1 MKKDK
6 NFIISIDQGTTSS
19 RTILFNLKGQPV
31 YSSQK
36 EFTQYFP
43 KSGWVEHDPDEIWST
58 TKKTLNDVIKKS
70 KKIKGKILTIGIT
83 NQRETTVL
91 WDKKTGK
98 PVYNA
103 IVWQDRRQEE
113 FCKKLRKQNKE
124 TLIFNRTGLLIDS
137 YFSGIKIKWI
147 LDNVPLAKK
156 LMKKKQLLF
165 GTIDSFLIWRLT
177 RGKVHATDATNA
189 SRTMIYNITSNKWD
203 ETILKILKID
213 KNILPIVK
221 DCADDYGLT
230 HPSITG
236 KQISISAVVGDQQA
250 ASIGQCCFEPGSL
263 KSTYGTGAFVL
274 LNTGS
279 KIIYSK
285 NRLLTTIAYR
295 IKGKTTYAMEGSIF
309 IAGAGVQWLRDK
321 LNFFKNASETE
332 NIIKSL
338 KDNKGVYLVPA
349 FTGLGAPYWDANA
362 RGVLSGLT
370 RDTGPKE
377 IIRATIESVAYQTY
391 DLFEAMKHDGLRPK
405 LVKVDGGMVMNNWF
419 SQFLSDVVDIK
430 VLRPKVQET
439 TALGAAFMAG
449 LQIGVYKSLK
459 DIAKNWHLDKNFTP
473 KIKPKERNK
482 LVKGW
487 SAAVKKTL
495 TKSI

>member
-1 MKKDK
+1 MRK
-6 NFIISIDQGTTSS
+6 FIISIDQGTTSS
-19 RTILFNLKGQPV
+19 RAILFDLKGKPV

-43 KSGWVEHDPDEIWST
+43 KSGWVEHNPEEIWST
-58 TKKTLNDVIKKS
+58 TKQTLKDVINKS
-70 KKIKGKILTIGIT
+70 KKLKGKILTIGIT

-98 PVYNA
+98 AVYNA

-113 FCKKLRKQNKE
+113 FCRKLRKQNNE

-137 YFSGIKIKWI
+137 YFSGIKIKWV
-147 LDNVPLAKK
+147 LDNVPIAKK
-156 LMKKKQLLF
+156 LMEKKQLLF

-177 RGKVHATDATNA
+177 NGKVHATDATNA
-189 SRTMIYNITSNKWD
+189 SRTMIYNIVSNKWD
-203 ETILKILKID
+203 DTILKLLKI
-213 KNILPIVK
+213 KKHILPSVK
-221 DCADDYGLT
+221 NCADDYGHT
-230 HPSITG
+230 VSSITG
-236 KQISISAVVGDQQA
+236 KPISISGVVGDQQS

-321 LNFFKNASETE
+321 LNFFKKASETE
-332 NIIKSL
+332 NIVKSL

-391 DLFEAMKHDGLRPK
+391 DLFEAMKHDGLRPR

-419 SQFLSDVVDIK
+419 SQFLSNVVDIK

-459 DIAKNWHLDKNFTP
+459 DISKNWKLDKNFTP
-473 KIKPKERNK
+473 KITSKERNN

-487 SAAVKKTL
+487 SAAINKTL
-495 TKSI
+495 TKTI